1 MEQPAAA
8 EARARGQ
15 DSGALCAACATCPPI
30 HQPTAPPPPQTTT
43 TGGVRL
49 QLQALTLLISS
60 RHAWLP
66 PEAGC
71 AKRDFLKVTVLF
83 IYFFKVN
90 DMPDLIA
97 PPSRVPHYVDHGR
110 EAARPSV
117 CRVVSLLDE
126 VVVFPAHFY

>member
-1 MEQPAAA
+1 MESDEKQAQRPVCLGGDVSTWTVPLVEQPAAA

-71 AKRDFLKVTVLF
+71 AKETF
-83 IYFFKVN
+83 
-90 DMPDLIA
+90 
-97 PPSRVPHYVDHGR
+97 
-110 EAARPSV
+110 
-117 CRVVSLLDE
+117 
-126 VVVFPAHFY
+126 